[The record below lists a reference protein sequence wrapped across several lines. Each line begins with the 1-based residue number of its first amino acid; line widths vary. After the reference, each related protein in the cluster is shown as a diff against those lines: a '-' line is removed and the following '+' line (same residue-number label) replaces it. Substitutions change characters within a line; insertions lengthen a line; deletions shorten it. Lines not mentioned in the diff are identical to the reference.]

1 VPTLSLTTSAA
12 TSLKVDALV
21 VGVAKGPRGLVLAP
35 GSEAVAEALGRPLA
49 ATLAGL
55 GATGKAEEVT
65 RVATLGAMTPK
76 VLVAV
81 GLGTAPDPDVAYDL
95 EVLRRAAG
103 AAARALAG
111 TGKAAF
117 ALLDPEDADPAAVR
131 AVAEG
136 ALLGAY
142 VFTRY
147 RSADAGLQ
155 APLREVSLVVDKAVA
170 RDRDVKDAV
179 HRAEVVSAA
188 VALARD
194 LVNTPPSDL
203 HPAELA
209 EVAQREARRTGVKVE
224 VLDAKALVKGGFGG
238 ITGVGQGSVNTP
250 RLVHL
255 SYKGGGRKVALIGKG
270 ITFDSGGLS
279 LKPAAAMEEMKG
291 DMGGAAAVI
300 AAVAAAAELKLAVDV
315 EAWIPMAENMP
326 SGTAIRPSDVLT
338 MRGGKTVEVNNT
350 DAEGRLI
357 LADAIVRACEDGP
370 EVLLDAAT
378 LTGAQLVSLGAR
390 TPASWATTTPC
401 ATPSSTPRA
410 APVSPCGRC
419 RCPRTCARAGQR
431 RRRPGQ
437 HRAAR
442 GRDAHRRAVPAG
454 VRRRRR
460 ALGAPG
466 HRRSRPTTRAR
477 PTATP
482 GTAAPGGRAHLRAG
496 ARGPHPFSSAARLSR
511 LPMLGRS
518 VDAPPEAPPCST
530 PSSRC
535 SPPS

>member
-1 VPTLSLTTSAA
+1 MPTLSLTTSAA
-12 TSLKVDALV
+12 PSLKVDALV
-21 VGVAKGPRGLVLAP
+21 VGVARGPKGLVLAP
-35 GSEAVAEALGRPLA
+35 GSESVAEALGAPLA
-49 ATLAGL
+49 VTLAGL

-65 RVATLGAMTPK
+65 RLATLGTVTPK
-76 VLVAV
+76 VVVAV
-81 GLGTAPDPDVAYDL
+81 GLGQAPAKDTAYDL

-117 ALLDPEDADPAAVR
+117 ALLDPEDADPLAVR

-147 RSADAGLQ
+147 RSADADLRP
-155 APLREVSLVVDKAVA
+155 PLREVQVVVDKGVGK
-170 RDRDVKDAV
+170 DDDVKQAV
-179 HRAEVVSAA
+179 RRAEVVAAA

-209 EVAQREARRTGVKVE
+209 EVAQREAKRTGVKVE

-238 ITGVGQGSVNTP
+238 VIGVGQGSVNPP
-250 RLVHL
+250 RMVHL
-255 SYKGGGRKVALIGKG
+255 SYRGGGPKVALVGKG

-279 LKPAAAMEEMKG
+279 LKPATAMEEMKG

-300 AAVAAAAELKLAVDV
+300 AATAAVAELGLAVDV

-357 LADAIVRACEDGP
+357 LADAIARACEDGP

-378 LTGAQLVSLGAR
+378 LTGAQLVALGAR
-390 TPASWATTTPC
+390 TAGVMGNDDALRETVVE
-401 ATPSSTPRA
+401 A
-410 APVSPCGRC
+410 AG
-419 RCPRTCARAGQR
+419 RAGEAMWAMPLPTDLRKGLDSEVADLVNTGPREGGMLTAGIFLQEFVT
-431 RRRPGQ
+431 
-437 HRAAR
+437 
-442 GRDAHRRAVPAG
+442 DG
-454 VRRRRR
+454 VRW
-460 ALGAPG
+460 
-466 HRRSRPTTRAR
+466 
-477 PTATP
+477 
-482 GTAAPGGRAHLRAG
+482 AHLDIAG
-496 ARGPHPFSSAARLSR
+496 PSFNSGEPFGYTGHGGTGAAVRTFVQVLEDLTRSALQE
-511 LPMLGRS
+511 G
-518 VDAPPEAPPCST
+518 
-530 PSSRC
+530 
-535 SPPS
+535 